1 MRQRFERILGILL
14 VLVLRGGRAIP
25 AAELAQRFEVSTR
38 TIHRDLAALAA
49 AGVPV
54 YAERGRAGGVRLVE
68 GYVLPPLMLSHGEAS
83 ALLLGLALLRRL
95 HARPFPDEL
104 DTAEGKL
111 LLALPAALRTTLT
124 RVDKI
129 IGVEAVPADIF
140 HPEPDDRPATGAAEE
155 QAAARESATLS
166 VFMQAIL
173 DGALVRLRYRSPYRQ
188 EEDYVVVPLGGMWD
202 RDRWYLAGRADER
215 ARGARL
221 WRADRVAEIA
231 PLRARNAGSAEGA
244 NFDVRALL
252 GRRWL
257 RTAMKEWRRRAPVTI
272 RLLPAQAEHLRRDW
286 YYRHARFERIDD
298 DTVVMT
304 FGEDNRATVLELL
317 RWLGP
322 GAELLEPVDWQDTV
336 REELRQML
344 ACYTPA
350 PDPPPGRRQP

>member
-1 MRQRFERILGILL
+1 MKQRFERILGILL

-25 AAELAQRFEVSTR
+25 AAELAGRFEVSTR

-49 AGVPV
+49 AGAPV
-54 YAERGRAGGVRLVE
+54 YTARGRTGGVRLVE

-111 LLALPAALRTTLT
+111 LLALPAALRATLA
-124 RVDKI
+124 RADKI
-129 IGVEAVPADIF
+129 IGVEVVPDDIF
-140 HPEPDDRPATGAAEE
+140 HPEPAAHAVTAAAEDL
-155 QAAARESATLS
+155 AAARESATLS
-166 VFMQAIL
+166 VFMRAIL
-173 DGALVRLRYRSPYRQ
+173 DGALVRLRYRSPYRE
-188 EEDYVVVPLGGMWD
+188 EEDSVAVPLGVVWD
-202 RDRWYLAGRADER
+202 RDRWYLAGREHGR
-215 ARGARL
+215 VRGARL
-221 WRADRVAEIA
+221 WRADRVVEIA
-231 PLRARNAGSAEGA
+231 PLRARDGDHAD
-244 NFDVRALL
+244 FDVRALL

-257 RTAMKEWRRRAPVTI
+257 RTAMKEWRQRAPVTI
-272 RLLPAQAEHLRRDW
+272 RLSPAQAERLRRDW

-322 GAELLEPVDWQDTV
+322 GAELLEPAEWRAVM
-336 REELRQML
+336 REDLQRML
-344 ACYTPA
+344 ERYTPT
-350 PDPPPGRRQP
+350 PDPPSAQRQP